1 MLGKARRKTD
11 EARARVRFDHG
22 LAQELP
28 YQGASFDRVVSSL
41 LFHHLNRGQKADAAQ
56 EVFRI
61 LRPGGQFHIAGPL
74 HTTCGLDRPF
84 SRSALALYWNLSV
97 SRAISPIAECP
108 DPSVAQ
114 IDKRL

>member
-28 YQGASFDRVVSSL
+28 YQGVSFDRVVSSL

-56 EVFRI
+56 EAFRI
-61 LRPGGQFHIAGPL
+61 LRPGGQFHIADWGKPS
-74 HTTCGLDRPF
+74 DR
-84 SRSALALYWNLSV
+84 LV
-97 SRAISPIAECP
+97 
-108 DPSVAQ
+108 
-114 IDKRL
+114 RLLFYPV